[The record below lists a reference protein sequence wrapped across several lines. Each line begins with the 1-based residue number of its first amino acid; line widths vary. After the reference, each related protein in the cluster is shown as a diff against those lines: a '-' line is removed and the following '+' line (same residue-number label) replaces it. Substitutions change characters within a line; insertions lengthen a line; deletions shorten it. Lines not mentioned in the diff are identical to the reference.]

1 MMDLFPI
8 AARSA
13 ANALSNEAYQK
24 LLTSEAETL
33 LSSAGIDDTER
44 FWTDSPVEPIEA
56 IMEAVG
62 LR

>member
-33 LSSAGIDDTER
+33 LSSAGMSGFGQISGRADR
-44 FWTDSPVEPIEA
+44 GHYGRCWFAMKI
-56 IMEAVG
+56 
-62 LR
+62 

>member
-13 ANALSNEAYQK
+13 ANALANEAYQK

-33 LSSAGIDDTER
+33 LSSADIDDTEWV
-44 FWTDSPVEPIEA
+44 WTD
-56 IMEAVG
+56 